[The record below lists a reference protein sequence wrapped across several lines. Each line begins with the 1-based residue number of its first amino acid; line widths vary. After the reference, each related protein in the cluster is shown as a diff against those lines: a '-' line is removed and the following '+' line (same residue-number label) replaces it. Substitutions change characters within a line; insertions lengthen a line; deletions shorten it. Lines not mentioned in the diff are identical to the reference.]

1 MSYSVVFSVDEA
13 KKRIHVKISGVVDSA
28 RYVDDCIAF
37 FRSLDAPW
45 LYQRF
50 IDFRDST
57 GAIAYAD
64 IIRLEQYWASTPQ
77 ASHPVRTAAVV
88 RTESEMFRNQ
98 SMKLIFESHPVI
110 GFLDEAEA
118 LAWLD
123 EAR

>member
-13 KKRIHVKISGVVDSA
+13 KKRIHAQVSGVIDSA

-50 IDFRDST
+50 IDLRQST
-57 GAIAYAD
+57 GAIAYPD

-77 ASHPVRTAAVV
+77 AAHPIRTAVLV
-88 RTESEMFRNQ
+88 QGPNDMFRNP

-118 LAWLD
+118 VAWLD
-123 EAR
+123 EGR